1 MEQTNKLWES
11 DLKLY
16 GNNNFIVHSFCYL
29 ASFFKRR
36 AFPCNH
42 RATFTA
48 KHKVLQI
55 VLTLLYKICRIKK
68 RIQQMKNR
76 KFLPRSVDALSS
88 VFPPQFFFGLA
99 RLTSPIRSGYS
110 RLNSSWEKFRLSR
123 AAIKTLV
130 PFFRYTLP

>member
-11 DLKLY
+11 DLKRY
-16 GNNNFIVHSFCYL
+16 GNDNFIVHSFCYL

-55 VLTLLYKICRIKK
+55 VLTLLYKICRLKK
-68 RIQQMKNR
+68 KDPTNEEPQIFTTFSRRTIIN
-76 KFLPRSVDALSS
+76 
-88 VFPPQFFFGLA
+88 FPPQFFFELA

>member
-16 GNNNFIVHSFCYL
+16 GNNNFIAHSFCYL

-55 VLTLLYKICRIKK
+55 VLTSLYKICRLKK

-88 VFPPQFFFGLA
+88 VFPPKFFFWTRATDFADKEWLLSSKQFLGEISVIA
-99 RLTSPIRSGYS
+99 S
-110 RLNSSWEKFRLSR
+110 RN
-123 AAIKTLV
+123 
-130 PFFRYTLP
+130 

>member
-55 VLTLLYKICRIKK
+55 VLTLLYKICRLKK
-68 RIQQMKNR
+68 KDPTNEE
-76 KFLPRSVDALSS
+76 
-88 VFPPQFFFGLA
+88 PQIFTTFSRRTIISFS
-99 RLTSPIRSGYS
+99 SPIFF
-110 RLNSSWEKFRLSR
+110 WTR
-123 AAIKTLV
+123 ATDFADKE
-130 PFFRYTLP
+130 